1 MSLYI
6 LDTDCFS
13 LWQQNHPMMVQRV
26 EVNAD
31 NLAVTIVTL
40 EEVIRGWFNVINQAS
55 APSQADKLVLAYT
68 RLWDTLD
75 LLQKSFSSIDGTG
88 SGAHPTRVIFS
99 CGMGI
104 LPVLFIFAR
113 GLLDDFKNLNILK
126 FDQNASTIYTKF
138 HRQIRLIGTQDL
150 RIAAIVLANNA
161 ILVTR
166 NKQDFEKVPNLV
178 QEDWT
183 IQP

>member
-1 MSLYI
+1 MSRYI

-26 EVNAD
+26 EVNAE
-31 NLAVTIVTL
+31 NFAVTIVTV
-40 EEVIRGWFNVINQAS
+40 EEVIRGWFNVIRQAS

-68 RLWDTLD
+68 KLWDT
-75 LLQKSFSSIDGTG
+75 
-88 SGAHPTRVIFS
+88 
-99 CGMGI
+99 
-104 LPVLFIFAR
+104 
-113 GLLDDFKNLNILK
+113 LDDFKNLNILK
-126 FDQNASTIYTKF
+126 FDQKAFTIYTEF
-138 HRQIRLIGTQDL
+138 PRQIRGIGTQDL

-166 NKQDFEKVPNLV
+166 NYRDFSQVPGLV

-183 IQP
+183 IQN

>member
-1 MSLYI
+1 MSRYI

-26 EVNAD
+26 EVNAE
-31 NLAVTIVTL
+31 NLAVTIVTV
-40 EEVIRGWFNVINQAS
+40 EEVIRGWFNVIRQAS
-55 APSQADKLVLAYT
+55 EPSQADKLVLAYT

-75 LLQKSFSSIDGTG
+75 
-88 SGAHPTRVIFS
+88 V
-99 CGMGI
+99 
-104 LPVLFIFAR
+104 
-113 GLLDDFKNLNILK
+113 FKNLNILK
-126 FDQNASTIYTKF
+126 FDQNASTIYTEF
-138 HRQIRLIGTQDL
+138 FRQRIRIGTQDL

-166 NKQDFEKVPNLV
+166 NNRDFSQVPDLV

>member
-1 MSLYI
+1 MSRYI

-26 EVNAD
+26 EVNAE
-31 NLAVTIVTL
+31 NLAVTIVTV
-40 EEVIRGWFNVINQAS
+40 EEVIRGRFNVIRQAS
-55 APSQADKLVLAYT
+55 EPSQADKLVLAYT
-68 RLWDTLD
+68 RLGDT
-75 LLQKSFSSIDGTG
+75 
-88 SGAHPTRVIFS
+88 
-99 CGMGI
+99 
-104 LPVLFIFAR
+104 
-113 GLLDDFKNLNILK
+113 LDDFKNLNILK
-126 FDQNASTIYTKF
+126 FDQNAFTIYTEF
-138 HRQIRLIGTQDL
+138 RRQKIRIGTQDL

-166 NKQDFEKVPNLV
+166 NYRDFSQVPDLV

>member
-1 MSLYI
+1 MSRYI

-26 EVNAD
+26 EVNAE
-31 NLAVTIVTL
+31 NLAVTIVTV
-40 EEVIRGWFNVINQAS
+40 EEVIRGWFNVIRQAS

-68 RLWDTLD
+68 KLWDT
-75 LLQKSFSSIDGTG
+75 
-88 SGAHPTRVIFS
+88 
-99 CGMGI
+99 
-104 LPVLFIFAR
+104 
-113 GLLDDFKNLNILK
+113 LDDFKNLNILK
-126 FDQNASTIYTKF
+126 FDQNASTIYTEF
-138 HRQIRLIGTQDL
+138 FRQRIRIGTQDL

-166 NKQDFEKVPNLV
+166 NNRDFSQVPGLV

>member
-6 LDTDCFS
+6 LDTNCFS
-13 LWQQNHPMMVQRV
+13 HWQKNHPMMVQRV
-26 EVNAD
+26 EVNAE
-31 NLAVTIVTL
+31 NLAVTIVTV
-40 EEVIRGWFNVINQAS
+40 EEVIRGRFNVIRQAS
-55 APSQADKLVLAYT
+55 EPSQADKLVLAYT
-68 RLWDTLD
+68 GLCDT
-75 LLQKSFSSIDGTG
+75 
-88 SGAHPTRVIFS
+88 
-99 CGMGI
+99 
-104 LPVLFIFAR
+104 
-113 GLLDDFKNLNILK
+113 LDDFKNLNILK
-126 FDQNASTIYTKF
+126 FDQNAFTIYTEF
-138 HRQIRLIGTQDL
+138 FRQRIRIGTQDL

>member
-1 MSLYI
+1 MSRYI

-26 EVNAD
+26 ELNAE
-31 NLAVTIVTL
+31 NLAVTIVTV
-40 EEVIRGWFNVINQAS
+40 EEVIRGWFDVIRQAS
-55 APSQADKLVLAYT
+55 APPEKDKKAKKEKKASKPSQADKKASEPSQADKLVWGYT
-68 RLWDTLD
+68 KLWDTLE
-75 LLQKSFSSIDGTG
+75 
-88 SGAHPTRVIFS
+88 
-99 CGMGI
+99 
-104 LPVLFIFAR
+104 
-113 GLLDDFKNLNILK
+113 DFKNLNILK
-126 FDQNASTIYTKF
+126 FDRNASTIYTKF
-138 HRQIRLIGTQDL
+138 HPQIRLIGSQDL

-166 NKQDFEKVPNLV
+166 NHRHFSQVPDLV

>member
-1 MSLYI
+1 MSRYI

-26 EVNAD
+26 EVNAE
-31 NLAVTIVTL
+31 NLAVTIVTV

-55 APSQADKLVLAYT
+55 APSQADKLVWGYT
-68 RLWDTLD
+68 RLWDT
-75 LLQKSFSSIDGTG
+75 
-88 SGAHPTRVIFS
+88 
-99 CGMGI
+99 
-104 LPVLFIFAR
+104 
-113 GLLDDFKNLNILK
+113 LDDFKNLNILK
-126 FDQNASTIYTKF
+126 FDQNASTIYTEF
-138 HRQIRLIGTQDL
+138 FRQRIRIGTRDL

-166 NKQDFEKVPNLV
+166 NNRDFSQVPGLV

>member
-1 MSLYI
+1 MSRYI

-13 LWQQNHPMMVQRV
+13 LWQQNHPMMVQRI
-26 EVNAD
+26 EVNAE
-31 NLAVTIVTL
+31 NLAVTIVTV
-40 EEVIRGWFNVINQAS
+40 EEVIRGRFNVIRQAS

-68 RLWDTLD
+68 KLWDT
-75 LLQKSFSSIDGTG
+75 
-88 SGAHPTRVIFS
+88 
-99 CGMGI
+99 
-104 LPVLFIFAR
+104 
-113 GLLDDFKNLNILK
+113 LDDFKNLNILK
-126 FDQNASTIYTKF
+126 FDQNASTIYTEF
-138 HRQIRLIGTQDL
+138 FRQRIRIGTQDL

-166 NKQDFEKVPNLV
+166 NNRDFSQVPGLV

>member
-6 LDTDCFS
+6 LDTNCFS
-13 LWQQNHPMMVQRV
+13 DLQKNHPMMVQRV
-26 EVNAD
+26 EVNAE
-31 NLAVTIVTL
+31 NLAVTIVTV
-40 EEVIRGWFNVINQAS
+40 EEAIRGWFDFIRKNS
-55 APSQADKLVLAYT
+55 APSQADKLVWGYT

-75 LLQKSFSSIDGTG
+75 
-88 SGAHPTRVIFS
+88 
-99 CGMGI
+99 
-104 LPVLFIFAR
+104 
-113 GLLDDFKNLNILK
+113 DFKTLNILK
-126 FDQNASTIYTKF
+126 FDQNASTIYTAF
-138 HRQIRLIGTQDL
+138 RRQRIRISTQDL

-166 NKQDFEKVPNLV
+166 NNRDFSQVPGLV

>member
-1 MSLYI
+1 MSRYI

-26 EVNAD
+26 EVNAE
-31 NLAVTIVTL
+31 NLAVTIVTV

-55 APSQADKLVLAYT
+55 APSQADKLVWGYT
-68 RLWDTLD
+68 RLWDT
-75 LLQKSFSSIDGTG
+75 
-88 SGAHPTRVIFS
+88 
-99 CGMGI
+99 
-104 LPVLFIFAR
+104 
-113 GLLDDFKNLNILK
+113 LDDFKNLNILK

-138 HRQIRLIGTQDL
+138 HHQIRLIGTQDL
-150 RIAAIVLANNA
+150 RIAAIVLANKG

-166 NKQDFEKVPNLV
+166 NHRHFSQVPDLV